1 MNINIGEVRK
11 IGIEVSSRLGQD
23 FIIESADYVITDE
36 NGTEVTR
43 GYPSID
49 GHKIVALFTAAEA
62 GRFEC
67 EFTFR
72 IGPEILKNKINI
84 KVAG

>member
-11 IGIEVSSRLGQD
+11 IGIEVTSRLGQD
-23 FIIESADYVITDE
+23 FIIESADYVITAED
-36 NGTEVTR
+36 GAEVDR

-49 GHKIVALFTAAEA
+49 GHKIVALFTAAEV
-62 GRFEC
+62 GRFIM

-84 KVAG
+84 R